1 MKSYVWRSGESATR
15 SIHKPTSPNELALE
29 ESAEFNKKALESSGL
44 SKPELDL
51 YIADM
56 AQESNRREKMNGK
69 LNDRYMVQQTSQNPF
84 LTGTSYLND
93 LQIQEQF
100 LRPKSSHTEIKE
112 P

>member
-1 MKSYVWRSGESATR
+1 MNSFVWRSGEPPER
-15 SIHKPTSPNELALE
+15 SYHKKPTELALE
-29 ESAEFNKKALESSGL
+29 ESSDFNKKALETSGL
-44 SKPELDL
+44 SKSELDL

-56 AQESNRREKMNGK
+56 VQESNRREKMNDK

-84 LTGTSYLND
+84 LTEDSYLND

-112 P
+112 T